1 MICKHCKKEIEET
14 RQFGNLICKPIEQF
28 NVTFENIIIPE
39 GWNIP
44 TLQEGIDLV
53 NNGEFIEW
61 SKFSDT
67 QHDFYIKQPFMVNK
81 DKVAWFG
88 CYLDGF
94 GLDGSYDLYVADA
107 ARGVLLVKKV
117 RRTN

>member
-28 NVTFENIIIPE
+28 NVAFENIIIPE
-39 GWNIP
+39 GWDIP
-44 TLQEGIDLV
+44 TFQEGLDLV

-88 CYLDGF
+88 CSLDYFYLY
-94 GLDGSYDLYVADA
+94 SYSYLYLTSA

-117 RRTN
+117 R

>member
-1 MICKHCKKEIEET
+1 MICEHCKKEIEET

-28 NVTFENIIIPE
+28 NVAFENIIIPE

-53 NNGEFIEW
+53 NDTNFVEW
-61 SKFSDT
+61 TKFDDT

-88 CYLDGF
+88 CYLGYF
-94 GLDGSYDLYVADA
+94 FLDCDDLLSDAGA
-107 ARGVLLVKKV
+107 ARGVLLVKKA
-117 RRTN
+117 R